1 MQHYLIG
8 SIIISIFIFGTV
20 QLRHLYN
27 YLGLNKIEALSIAIL
42 TSSFIVMSLGKLIVM
57 ITDIQL

>member
-8 SIIISIFIFGTV
+8 SIIISIFIVGTV

-27 YLGLNKIEALSIAIL
+27 YLGLNKTEALSIAVL
-42 TSSFIVMSLGKLIVM
+42 TSCFIIMSVGKLIVM